1 MKPTPHGAFR
11 RLATLVLGSALV
23 AVLAG
28 CAHPISL
35 NSNASTLLVGSGS
48 GKLAKGAALAISDED
63 RKREVVGPGGGGDKV
78 SYFPYRDLEVGL
90 YLALSET
97 FERVSRVAGPTDPKI
112 QQERLDYVITPTIK
126 TTSFSPSLF
135 TWPPT
140 IFTVELLCKV
150 TDPEGRTV
158 TEVRAFGEGRAE
170 FDEFKSDFSLSAKR
184 AADDALGK
192 LVKALGEAKP
202 KLP

>member
-1 MKPTPHGAFR
+1 MKPHPHGVFR
-11 RLATLVLGSALV
+11 RLATLLFGGVLV
-23 AVLAG
+23 AALAG

-35 NSNASTLLVGSGS
+35 NSNASTMLVGTGS
-48 GKLAKGAALAISDED
+48 GKLAKGAALAVSDDD
-63 RKREVVGPGGGGDKV
+63 RKREVVSPGGGGDKV

-97 FERVSRVAGPTDPKI
+97 FERVSRVAGPADPKI
-112 QQERLDYVITPTIK
+112 QQERLDYVITPMVK

-140 IFTVELLCKV
+140 IFTVELVCKV
-150 TDPEGRTV
+150 TDAEGRAV
-158 TEVRAFGEGRAE
+158 TEVRAFGEGHAE

-184 AADDALGK
+184 AADDALAK

-202 KLP
+202 KLQ